1 MTDYA
6 DTGPATAP
14 TAPSGLIA
22 GALRMGDYWLTVLA
36 RTWKGGVITTF
47 VTPFFYVLA
56 LGVLLGG
63 FVDADPATLEGAST
77 YLAFVAPGMVAAH
90 AMTIAFADLTYPV
103 MGMLKWQRIYYSMIA
118 SPLAPS
124 HIVLAQLGWV
134 VLRALFACGVFLLV
148 LAAFGVFETV
158 WGVLVA
164 WLVQGLV
171 ALAFATPVLLFSLS
185 IKGEESF
192 ALIFRLGMIPLTL
205 FSGTFFPIGN
215 LGPVLEKIAMASPL
229 WHGVDL
235 TRMLTVGELDWS
247 MVAIHV
253 AYLGILAVV
262 CWWLAIRKLGER
274 LVS

>member
-1 MTDYA
+1 MATDYA
-6 DTGPATAP
+6 PATPSTP
-14 TAPSGLIA
+14 TAPSGLVS
-22 GALRMGDYWLTVLA
+22 GALRMVDYWLTVAA
-36 RTWKGGVITTF
+36 RTWKGAVVTTF
-47 VTPFFYVLA
+47 VTPFLYVLA

-63 FVDADPATLEGAST
+63 FIEADPATLDGATT

-90 AMTIAFADLTYPV
+90 SMNIAFAEMTYPV

-124 HIVLAQLGWV
+124 HIVLAQVAWV
-134 VLRALFACGVFLLV
+134 VLRTLLACGVFLLV
-148 LAAFGVFETV
+148 LAAFGVFDTF
-158 WGVLVA
+158 WGVLAA
-164 WLVQGLV
+164 WVLQGLIV
-171 ALAFATPVLLFSLS
+171 LAFTTPVLLFSLS
-185 IKGEESF
+185 IRGEESF

-235 TRMLTVGELDWS
+235 TRMLTLGRLDWG
-247 MVAIHV
+247 VAALHV
-253 AYLGILAVV
+253 VYLVVLAAV
-262 CWWLAIRKLGER
+262 CWWLAIRKLAER